1 MSSLRWI
8 FCPSSSVC
16 PLSGFSSDACLSPSF
31 ARPARSRCSPGA
43 SPHGVSSSRLSS
55 SPAFCRPFCL
65 GRNRLPLYA
74 VLSVSSSRP
83 TLSPSSRSAVSF
95 YSSCSSASASSSFS
109 CLSAFPPALSP
120 FTRISSCPF
129 SSGRPRHVAS
139 RQVDGD
145 ARTGVGRGV
154 ATCLAEN
161 ASSDQTQ
168 ERTWESESVP
178 SFSHLTP
185 ESSSSASTSQRQKNA
200 LFDLSWPAVSSGIPG
215 DAFVEFT
222 TENVQA
228 MTRRDARRENEE
240 NPEREELPAG
250 LEAFGRTRGKRIAGE
265 GEDATESFRGE
276 RHKKR
281 ERGRRTPRIKVFS
294 LSSAPKGKSR
304 RTTPREHVLSPS
316 LPSSPPASL
325 FAPIDDTQLFSLAPA
340 SLGFQEL
347 LYVLGRA
354 SLLLRE
360 QEGRKER
367 HMHVP
372 ELVDSPCYSPAS
384 AASAPPVS
392 PSSSSSPLSS
402 STRSSF
408 SCDGDLDAGEDILRV
423 RGGDELPLSSSS
435 SVSSSTALQLGSR
448 ERACAPDSC
457 EQTAAEDLL
466 GVGTHAESHRC
477 FRRAQL
483 VFWTKLL
490 ERLTSL
496 LSSLKP
502 REFTRAVQTL
512 GYARPL
518 LLQLATECQDPHT
531 DSHPAAK
538 TTNTSGV
545 QCHRKTRS
553 DASRSSASS
562 AAPSFPSFSSSLSSP
577 SSLFPSLSRSE
588 AGATPARRKEDAA
601 AKKAEDERVGDA
613 FLAVDRSLVVQLR
626 RQVGLRAN
634 AFHGECLS
642 RIFYGMVKGHMEND
656 AQFIDFL
663 TSEVL
668 ERLER
673 KLRPWQLQR
682 IFQAAFNSPQVSR
695 HFKSVLCTHLVSR
708 LAFLPGQSLADFLPK
723 CAELGLAKKV
733 ENVVK
738 INVISGKRLRAWQD
752 TTLLISLGYPLVM
765 YDLIS
770 PGNAVALFRRLR
782 ELKVETAYPPLDAS
796 LVGAQ
801 QVLGEHRRVVR
812 RVNAA
817 LVPLKLMEA
826 RLRVFRP
833 NVYQT
838 LSPSLKAWLGS
849 IRETPLKLTSFLPPV
864 DQAHVHAL
872 LLAGL
877 TEVLESAS
885 HSHFDSAL
893 FHPHLQG
900 PFLLE
905 AASPATQTYLEW
917 DKPWLFYPS
926 FKQFESRVYTETK
939 RRCLAEEGWA
949 LIALSAEQC
958 LSQPTS
964 DRLRW
969 IVAQLRTRLVNEA
982 EETI

>member
-1 MSSLRWI
+1 ML
-8 FCPSSSVC
+8 
-16 PLSGFSSDACLSPSF
+16 
-31 ARPARSRCSPGA
+31 A
-43 SPHGVSSSRLSS
+43 SPRRSLDRRVLGALRVPRRTVSRLLVS
-55 SPAFCRPFCL
+55 L
-65 GRNRLPLYA
+65 LRLPF
-74 VLSVSSSRP
+74 VGPSVW
-83 TLSPSSRSAVSF
+83 
-95 YSSCSSASASSSFS
+95 
-109 CLSAFPPALSP
+109 
-120 FTRISSCPF
+120 
-129 SSGRPRHVAS
+129 VAI
-139 RQVDGD
+139 V
-145 ARTGVGRGV
+145 
-154 ATCLAEN
+154 CH
-161 ASSDQTQ
+161 
-168 ERTWESESVP
+168 
-178 SFSHLTP
+178 F
-185 ESSSSASTSQRQKNA
+185 
-200 LFDLSWPAVSSGIPG
+200 SSGIPG

-240 NPEREELPAG
+240 NPEP
-250 LEAFGRTRGKRIAGE
+250 
-265 GEDATESFRGE
+265 
-276 RHKKR
+276 
-281 ERGRRTPRIKVFS
+281 
-294 LSSAPKGKSR
+294 
-304 RTTPREHVLSPS
+304 
-316 LPSSPPASL
+316 
-325 FAPIDDTQLFSLAPA
+325 
-340 SLGFQEL
+340 
-347 LYVLGRA
+347 
-354 SLLLRE
+354 
-360 QEGRKER
+360 
-367 HMHVP
+367 
-372 ELVDSPCYSPAS
+372 S

-408 SCDGDLDAGEDILRV
+408 SCDGDLDAGEDILR
-423 RGGDELPLSSSS
+423 
-435 SVSSSTALQLGSR
+435 
-448 ERACAPDSC
+448 
-457 EQTAAEDLL
+457 
-466 GVGTHAESHRC
+466 
-477 FRRAQL
+477 
-483 VFWTKLL
+483 
-490 ERLTSL
+490 
-496 LSSLKP
+496 
-502 REFTRAVQTL
+502 
-512 GYARPL
+512 
-518 LLQLATECQDPHT
+518 
-531 DSHPAAK
+531 
-538 TTNTSGV
+538 
-545 QCHRKTRS
+545 
-553 DASRSSASS
+553 
-562 AAPSFPSFSSSLSSP
+562 
-577 SSLFPSLSRSE
+577 
-588 AGATPARRKEDAA
+588 
-601 AKKAEDERVGDA
+601 
-613 FLAVDRSLVVQLR
+613 LR